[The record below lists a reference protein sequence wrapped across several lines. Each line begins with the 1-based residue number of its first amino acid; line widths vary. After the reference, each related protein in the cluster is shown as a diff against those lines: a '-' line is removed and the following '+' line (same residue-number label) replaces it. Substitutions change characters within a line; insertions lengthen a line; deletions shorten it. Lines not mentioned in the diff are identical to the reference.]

1 MRPLY
6 LIVGFWGDRFR
17 SYFIDYC
24 LPSLLSP
31 RNLGILS
38 AGDGHRFLICTTA
51 ADWLALQRSSSWN
64 LLLTHATPVH
74 IEVGFPD
81 DSSEESKFRHMTY
94 GHRLLVNE
102 AYRDRALACQIMP
115 DAMYTDGTIE
125 TVLRHAAEGAHAV
138 LTVALR
144 LKEEG
149 LFVGLHNQKL
159 APEYVS
165 AQSARHPIIL
175 KSQSVVDLV
184 VANLYDDSLLHDWD
198 GSHFPRWPA
207 YSFWRV
213 PGQAGILIHSAYYAY
228 ILLDMA
234 VIGQHNERSF
244 EIASI
249 ENYWLSDNFPDPGL
263 VHIVRDSDDAMV
275 VSWTPSASYVLPPT
289 MSSVFRLPGLSAIWK
304 GYRLRSM
311 RDFHLAIGDIQKANN
326 VRYPIRLHSGEI
338 NDEWCRVEA
347 RAQRIMTWFFG
358 DVFDEYSGKT
368 RLLPTRIVLAFWWPL
383 LRAFVRLGLHGQT
396 WRRKLK
402 DSRVDRLLK
411 IIMDSLRRLSTFI
424 RAGH

>member
-149 LFVGLHNQKL
+149 LLVGLHNQKL

-165 AQSARHPIIL
+165 AQS
-175 KSQSVVDLV
+175 V
-184 VANLYDDSLLHDWD
+184 
-198 GSHFPRWPA
+198 G
-207 YSFWRV
+207 
-213 PGQAGILIHSAYYAY
+213 
-228 ILLDMA
+228 
-234 VIGQHNERSF
+234 
-244 EIASI
+244 
-249 ENYWLSDNFPDPGL
+249 
-263 VHIVRDSDDAMV
+263 
-275 VSWTPSASYVLPPT
+275 
-289 MSSVFRLPGLSAIWK
+289 
-304 GYRLRSM
+304 
-311 RDFHLAIGDIQKANN
+311 
-326 VRYPIRLHSGEI
+326 
-338 NDEWCRVEA
+338 
-347 RAQRIMTWFFG
+347 
-358 DVFDEYSGKT
+358 T
-368 RLLPTRIVLAFWWPL
+368 RLYSSPNQSSIL
-383 LRAFVRLGLHGQT
+383 
-396 WRRKLK
+396 
-402 DSRVDRLLK
+402 
-411 IIMDSLRRLSTFI
+411 SLRTYTMTACCTIGTDRIFRDGRRTVFGGC
-424 RAGH
+424 RAKPAS